1 MADAV
6 TGQLSS
12 FKSALQYGGARSSL
26 FNMTVYVP
34 GTFEGTTMTGVGALL
49 NTFHLQCNVS
59 AIPPLTVTPIEKQ
72 YFGRTVKIPGDI
84 VYGDLTTTIYQTE
97 AGTERFGIE
106 KWMDKINGHVDN
118 KSTLESETG
127 NFMGKYSA
135 VGKLIQYSKA
145 GGAVANKLS
154 TVEFVDLWP
163 QTVSEIALS
172 YDTAS
177 DIEQFDVTWAYN
189 YYTQAKGDL
198 TTAAT
203 RAKQD

>member
-34 GTFEGTTMTGVGALL
+34 GTFDGTTMTGVGALL
-49 NTFHLQCNVS
+49 QTFHLQCNVS

-84 VYGDLTTTIYQTE
+84 VYGDLTTTVMNAEDYSVRN
-97 AGTERFGIE
+97 AIE
-106 KWMDKINGHVDN
+106 IWMDKMNGHVSN
-118 KSTLESETG
+118 KGFSNNTDWVTDLE
-127 NFMGKYSA
+127 
-135 VGKLIQYSKA
+135 LIQYSKD
-145 GGAVANKLS
+145 GESLMYY
-154 TVEFVDLWP
+154 EFIDCWP
-163 QTVSEIALS
+163 QTLAEIPLS

-177 DIEQFDVTWAYN
+177 DIEQFDVTWGYQ
-189 YYTQAKGDL
+189 YWT
-198 TTAAT
+198 
-203 RAKQD
+203 